1 MNVLNKLTIKSLQM
15 NKKRTI
21 VTIIGIILATSLIT
35 AVATMVVSFRETMI
49 EYEKSSSGNYHYMFS
64 DVPSEDL
71 KYFKNNKNIENIY
84 CTEYI
89 GYSNL
94 EGAQNEYKPYLCL
107 WAYDSQALLNSSLK
121 LIEGRMPQ
129 NENEIVVSEHIESI
143 AGVKYNVGDK
153 LSIDVSKRTDIDG
166 EYELNQSNT
175 YVEGEEKLEYMYTK
189 DFEIV
194 GIIER
199 PNYDIENPSAPG
211 YTIVTYLDDN
221 NLSGKIN
228 IYALLTNY
236 GLKNQEE
243 VVSQITGIDKD
254 ILMVVKNQEQL
265 TDEQKKEYSNSKYV
279 YSKNESLL
287 RYENFEVSDSTLSTV
302 LALAAVVI
310 VIIIVTSVFCIR
322 NSFAISITEKMRQ
335 YGMLSSV
342 GATPKQ
348 IKKNVLY
355 EAMILA
361 LIGIPIGILCGLF
374 ADFILLKVIGAI
386 LAETMDDLVFI
397 FSISWLSVI
406 LAALL
411 ALVTIYLSAISS
423 ARKASKISP
432 IEAIRSNND
441 IKINSKKI
449 KTSKIIERLFGV
461 GGKIADKN
469 LKRNKKKYR
478 TTVIS
483 IVVSVA
489 IFIAMSSFM
498 IYAFKASSVYYDN
511 TSYNIYLYTRGE
523 GIEKYKEIANFDGV
537 EEYSIVRE
545 SNFFVDRNTLKDN
558 KDARIEENIL
568 EVPIAIVSLGDEEY
582 KRYVKDLGLDY
593 GDSKDKAILI
603 DDYTQYMVDENNKGK
618 YIMKRIY
625 TYDKGDVILGSFED
639 ENKKDVSL
647 EIAVVATTR
656 PMGLENVNNPY
667 GYLVVSDEYFNNNV
681 NNIYMEEMYIKCK
694 DANKLEGE
702 IKQTYEDDLTIN
714 NIDKQMQEEK
724 SVYLVISIFLYGFIT
739 VISLIGITN
748 IFNTITTNMN
758 LRSREFAM
766 LKSIGMTNKEF
777 NRMIQLESILYGL
790 KSLLIGIPI
799 GIILSYLVYKA
810 VSGGIEMDFILPI
823 NSILIAIVVVFLLI
837 ICIMR
842 YSLNKINKQNIIE
855 TIRKDNI

>member
-49 EYEKSSSGNYHYMFS
+49 EYEKNSSGNYHYMFS

-71 KYFKNNKNIENIY
+71 KYFKNNKNIENVY

-129 NENEIVVSEHIESI
+129 NENEIVISEHIESI
-143 AGVKYNVGDK
+143 AGVKYNIGDK
-153 LSIDVSKRTDIDG
+153 LNIDVSKRTDIDG
-166 EYELNQSNT
+166 KYELDQNNT

-189 DFEIV
+189 EYEIV

-199 PNYDIENPSAPG
+199 PNYDIESPSAPG

-221 NLSGKIN
+221 NLSGNIN
-228 IYALLTNY
+228 VYALLTDY

-254 ILMVVKNQEQL
+254 ILIAVKNQEQL
-265 TDEQKKEYSNSKYV
+265 TDEQVEEYNNSKYV

-302 LALAAVVI
+302 LALAGVVI

-348 IKKNVLY
+348 IRKNVLY

-374 ADFILLKVIGAI
+374 ADFILLKVIGTI
-386 LAETMDDLVFI
+386 LAEAMDDLVFI
-397 FSISWLSVI
+397 FSVSWLSVI

-423 ARKASKISP
+423 ARKASKVSP

-441 IKINSKKI
+441 IKINPKKI

-489 IFIAMSSFM
+489 VFIAMSSFM
-498 IYAFKASSVYYDN
+498 IYAFRASSVYYNN
-511 TSYNIYLYTRGE
+511 TSYNIYLYTRGD
-523 GIEKYKEIANFDGV
+523 GLEKYKEIAGFDGI

-545 SNFFVDRNTLKDN
+545 SNFFVDRDTLKDN
-558 KDARIEENIL
+558 KDARIEEDSL

-582 KRYVKDLGLDY
+582 KRYVKELGLDY

-603 DDYTQYMVDENNKGK
+603 DDYTQYVVDENNKGK
-618 YIMKRIY
+618 YIMKRTY

-639 ENKKDVSL
+639 ESKKDVPL

-667 GYLVVSDEYFNNNV
+667 GYLVVSDEYFNNNI
-681 NNIYMEEMYIKCK
+681 NNTYMEEMYIKCK

-702 IKQTYEDDLTIN
+702 IKQTYENELTIN

-777 NRMIQLESILYGL
+777 NRMIRLESILYGL
-790 KSLLIGIPI
+790 KSLIIGIPI